1 MELHMNFIKEN
12 ISLLAVSWGH
22 FVNDFLMSVVPVVL
36 FAFAEELSLSPFQM
50 TVIAFVITTSGT
62 FFQPLVGMLIDRIQK
77 SVLLIYALTLIT
89 VGMSLSVFIKNYYL
103 LVMVLGIAALGSSV
117 YHPLGSTITIHKTS
131 LSRGKSLS
139 VFMTIGSFAHSA
151 APIVAIPLV
160 TVYGLKSLSILML
173 PGLLSVLFLY
183 LARVQEVTWTK
194 EVTEDE
200 DKRTVKL
207 TFRQQLLTVVPMSI
221 AVVKGLLF
229 RNAMVFGV
237 IILGMKG
244 IKPVEAAGMLSVF
257 MIARSLA
264 TLLGGFVNDAI
275 GEKFTM
281 IVFNTAMLIGM
292 VLFVYGTGIWLMA
305 GLVLL
310 GFSINGTSSANITL
324 IHRIM
329 PNNVNYGTG
338 MIMGF
343 AGTLTAVAMLVNGLV
358 IEKFGHMVSLNI
370 LLGLT
375 GLVLVLSF
383 LLPKEIDVLD
393 YDINK
398 EVDVEG

>member
-103 LVMVLGIAALGSSV
+103 LVVVVGIAALGSSV

-131 LSRGKSLS
+131 FSRGKSLS
-139 VFMTIGSFAHSA
+139 VFMTIGSFAHSV

-160 TVYGLKSLSILML
+160 TVYGLKSLSLLMI

-200 DKRTVKL
+200 DKKTVKL

-244 IKPVEAAGMLSVF
+244 IKPVEAAAMLSVF
-257 MIARSLA
+257 MIARSVA
-264 TLLGGFVNDAI
+264 TLVGGFVNDAI

-281 IVFNTAMLIGM
+281 IVFNTAMLVGM
-292 VLFVYGTGIWLMA
+292 VLFVYGTGIWLMG

-338 MIMGF
+338 MIMG
-343 AGTLTAVAMLVNGLV
+343 
-358 IEKFGHMVSLNI
+358 SLE
-370 LLGLT
+370 
-375 GLVLVLSF
+375 
-383 LLPKEIDVLD
+383 P
-393 YDINK
+393 
-398 EVDVEG
+398 

>member
-1 MELHMNFIKEN
+1 MNLLKEN

-36 FAFAEELSLSPFQM
+36 FAFAEELTLSPFQM

-62 FFQPLVGMLIDRIQK
+62 FFQPLVGMLIDRVQK

-103 LVMVLGIAALGSSV
+103 LVMVVGIAALGSSI

-160 TVYGLKSLSILML
+160 TVYGLKSLSILMI

-183 LARVQEVTWTK
+183 LARVQDVTWTK
-194 EVTEDE
+194 EVTEGE
-200 DKRTVKL
+200 KKRTVKL
-207 TFRQQLLTVVPMSI
+207 TIKQQLLTVVPMGI

-244 IKPVEAAGMLSVF
+244 IKPVEAAAMLSVF
-257 MIARSLA
+257 MIARSVA
-264 TLLGGFVNDAI
+264 TLVGGFVNDAI

-281 IVFNTAMLIGM
+281 IVFNTAMLMGM
-292 VLFVYGTGIWLMA
+292 ALFVYGNGIWLMG

-310 GFSINGTSSANITL
+310 GFSINGTSSSNITL

-383 LLPKEIDVLD
+383 LLPKDIDIFD
-393 YDINK
+393 HDIN
-398 EVDVEG
+398 EEYNVEG

>member
-1 MELHMNFIKEN
+1 MNFIKEN